1 MFKLLLKIALFVAFS
16 YMLIAPFIKPEQA
29 SEQKPVTSHTKPKIV
44 GARHNVDLPDFK
56 SIKDVPSKKR
66 AFFSLLKPHI
76 AAKNKVMRKERGL
89 INKAIAALEA
99 SQTIDESLALDVSKL
114 FEYYKIEGDI
124 NASSLQE
131 ALLKIDVIPAELVL
145 IQAANESGWGTSR
158 FARLGL
164 NFFGIWCYKPGCGF
178 VPKLRDDEARHE
190 VAAFESIDRAV
201 GAYFY
206 AINTHSAYEQLRELR
221 QETRGKDSF
230 IIAQHLILGLTR
242 YSERGL
248 DYVEELNQ
256 MLISNKRYL
265 NE

>member
-1 MFKLLLKIALFVAFS
+1 MFKLLLKIALFVGFS
-16 YMLIAPFIKPEQA
+16 YMLLAPFIKPKQA
-29 SEQKPVTSHTKPKIV
+29 VVQQLPEEPTKPKIV
-44 GARHNVDLPDFK
+44 GARHHLDLPDF
-56 SIKDVPSKKR
+56 SAINDVAEKKR
-66 AFFSLLKPHI
+66 TFFSLLKPYVI
-76 AAKNKVMRKERGL
+76 EKNKLMEKERKIIEGAL
-89 INKAIAALEA
+89 AAVSGGQALTPK
-99 SQTIDESLALDVSKL
+99 QTKQIQAL
-114 FEYYKIEGDI
+114 FEYYKIDGEI
-124 NASSLQE
+124 SLASLQS
-131 ALLKIDVIPAELVL
+131 ALIKIDVIPVELVL

-164 NFFGIWCYKPGCGF
+164 NYFGIWCYKPGCGF

-221 QETRGKDSF
+221 QETRDEEPF

-265 NE
+265 SE